1 MLIGRHDVENL
12 MRLDPASSCFQNS
25 LDQGIREP
33 NASDAETIEV
43 EMELSDIL
51 LNLTPI
57 KQVPH
62 SRKLLS
68 ILTSLDP
75 LLPWEKATGNYCM

>member
-25 LDQGIREP
+25 LDQGIPET
-33 NASDAETIEV
+33 NASDEETTEV

-51 LNLTPI
+51 LNLRPI
-57 KQVPH
+57 KQVPTLLKAIVH
-62 SRKLLS
+62 SYVLGTL
-68 ILTSLDP
+68 IALG
-75 LLPWEKATGNYCM
+75 EGH